1 MSFEPSRT
9 SVAGGDVLQ
18 TPFPEALRLEPL
30 VLEAPT
36 GQTAGAFSSPFVS
49 EYGEGN
55 HADAGEREVAAALLG
70 ELYDRE
76 FEDAIGGLAQEA
88 AELRVGHH
96 HEVREAGP
104 GRAVAAEALVA
115 EYLIPVEREAY
126 RLFDALAE
134 AAPSEDLSHLTDSEV
149 DRLFASFVPDH
160 GLLTPAQ
167 DEFIGGLARKAKKAI
182 KGAVNA
188 AKRGVAAVSKVL
200 PIGQL
205 LARLK
210 GLVRPLLQRV
220 LSVALNRLPAAV
232 RPMAA
237 QLAKR
242 FLSEVGADGALDGTG
257 EAAGVAEVQEELDE
271 EIARLVLASG
281 EVEQELVLAEAASH
295 AEVAAPAVAEELAV
309 ARARFIQEITE
320 LEAGEDA
327 EPVIE
332 RFVPAILPALRIGL
346 RLAGRPRVVN
356 FLAQH
361 VAGFIEPYVGKEHS
375 PALARAL
382 VDTGLTLISLE
393 APERSE
399 AHATG
404 ATLAAVVEE
413 TVRGVG
419 ELAEEVAGDMEAD
432 DPLLQAFVVEAF
444 EHAAA
449 AHFPDALVRSEL
461 REAGDGGA
469 WVSMP
474 AGGAREYEKYSTV
487 FDATVTPQI
496 AREIETFGGGTLEGF
511 LQEEL
516 EVELPVPVR
525 VHLYETIAGQPWLA
539 TVAAQEREVSGL
551 GAARRGWSRLQPLTP
566 KAAGLLLRQPG
577 LGRRVPARFRSTAH
591 RIAPGQRLFYLE
603 VPAART
609 PAARKRASTVNVVL
623 DFPGD
628 QIRVDLYLSERTAQG
643 IATLL
648 RKRAPAAAAISRL
661 RRVYERGLRSA
672 LDGQFERHVTIVHEA
687 VPADERAGKALRRLN
702 PIVRDQLV
710 RLLSRWV
717 GAALAGLVDERRQEV
732 VEATEAPADG
742 ITIRMTFARPPGFA
756 ALRRI
761 LSGTGGGLGGLFSPG
776 PPPRADIEVL
786 PGHHDG

>member
-1 MSFEPSRT
+1 MSFEPSRMKI
-9 SVAGGDVLQ
+9 ADGDVLQ
-18 TPFPEALRLEPL
+18 TPFPETLRLEPL
-30 VLEAPT
+30 VLEAS
-36 GQTAGAFSSPFVS
+36 AGATSAAFSSPFVS
-49 EYGEGN
+49 EYGAGDD
-55 HADAGEREVAAALLG
+55 ADVGEREVVAALLG

-76 FEDAIGGLAQEA
+76 FEDAIGELVQEA
-88 AELRVGHH
+88 VELRIGHL
-96 HEVREAGP
+96 HEVQETGP
-104 GRAVAAEALVA
+104 GRAVASEALVT
-115 EYLIPVEREAY
+115 EYLVPLESEAY
-126 RLFDALAE
+126 RLFDTLAE

-160 GLLTPAQ
+160 GSLTPAQ
-167 DEFIGGLARKAKKAI
+167 DEFIGGLARKTRDAI
-182 KGAVNA
+182 KGAVNV

-220 LSVALNRLPAAV
+220 LRVALNRLPAAV

-237 QLAKR
+237 KLAKR
-242 FLSEVGADGALDGTG
+242 FLG
-257 EAAGVAEVQEELDE
+257 EAGTEGMLEDTREPAGIAEVQEELDE
-271 EIARLVLASG
+271 EIARIVLARG

-295 AEVAAPAVAEELAV
+295 AQVSAPAVADELAA
-309 ARARFIQEITE
+309 ARARFIQEIVE
-320 LEAGEDA
+320 LEAGEDV

-346 RLAGRPRVVN
+346 RIAGRPRVVN

-361 VAGFIEPYVGKEHS
+361 VAGFIQPYVGREHS

-382 VDTGLTLISLE
+382 VDTGLKLLSLE

-399 AHATG
+399 ARATG
-404 ATLAAVVEE
+404 GTLAAIVEQ

-419 ELAEEVAGDMEAD
+419 ELAEEVHGDLEAD

-444 EHAAA
+444 EQAAA

-474 AGGAREYEKYSTV
+474 IDGAREYEKYSTI
-487 FDATVTPQI
+487 FDATVTRQM

-516 EVELPVPVR
+516 GLELPTSAR

-551 GAARRGWSRLQPLTP
+551 GAARRGWSRLHPLTP

-577 LGRRVPARFRSTAH
+577 LGRRVPARFLSTAH

-603 VPAART
+603 IPAAGPTAPR
-609 PAARKRASTVNVVL
+609 RRASAVNVVL

-628 QIRVDLYLSERTAQG
+628 QIRVRLHLSETTAQD
-643 IATLL
+643 IAVLL
-648 RKRAPAAAAISRL
+648 RKRAPAAAVISRI

-672 LDGQFERHVTIVHEA
+672 LDGQSERRVTIVHET
-687 VPADERAGKALRRLN
+687 VPADERAGRALRRVN

-710 RLLSRWV
+710 RLLSRWL
-717 GAALAGLVDERRQEV
+717 GTAIAGLVEERRQEV
-732 VEATEAPADG
+732 VDATEAPADG
-742 ITIRMTFARPPGFA
+742 ITILTTFAQPPGFA
-756 ALRRI
+756 ALRRT
-761 LSGTGGGLGGLFSPG
+761 LSGSGGGLGGLFSPG
-776 PPPRADIEVL
+776 SAPRADVKVL
-786 PGHHDG
+786 AGHHDG